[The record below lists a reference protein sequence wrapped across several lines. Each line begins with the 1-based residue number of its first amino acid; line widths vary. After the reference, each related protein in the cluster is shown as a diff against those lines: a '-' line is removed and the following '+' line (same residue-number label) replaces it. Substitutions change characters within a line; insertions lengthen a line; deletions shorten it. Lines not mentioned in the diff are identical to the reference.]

1 MKIKN
6 FLIIILTI
14 IIFFL
19 ARNIFL
25 NIFFNNK
32 IVIVPNVV
40 EKTKIEA
47 IEILKAH
54 SLKYKLENEVSD
66 DEIVKIQNPVSNTK
80 VKSNR
85 VISLF
90 FDKNEGKKI
99 PNILGMPL
107 VKAERKLNLAGI
119 RINRIDYYPTN
130 GENDII
136 ISTYPDINE
145 MVGKE
150 GISLLVSINNLE
162 TNNIM
167 PNLIGM
173 KLEDAISTIKAMNKE
188 INDISYISDNTKEIN
203 TILYTEP
210 VAGDKIENY
219 ISVVVNKI
227 DIENYNK
234 EIDKII
240 KENLEEL
247 NKEES
252 ENNVPSNKKD

>member
-252 ENNVPSNKKD
+252 ENNVPSNKKN